1 MIGAQYNHGEDSL
14 HAQLLTLNSN
24 NYVTNDDGTYEIY
37 VVPDTYDVLL
47 DKASYLD
54 CIYISKEVKQG
65 DVLDL
70 GNKTL
75 FVGDLNK
82 DGIISARDMALIQS
96 KYGLKDSDSGFEPSY
111 DFDEN
116 QEIARKRCSLYK

>member
-1 MIGAQYNHGEDSL
+1 MHN
-14 HAQLLTLNSN
+14 QLLTLNSN

-37 VVPDTYDVLL
+37 VVPDTYDVLI

-70 GNKTL
+70 GSKTL

-82 DGIISARDMALIQS
+82 DGIISGRDMALIQS
-96 KYGLKDSDSGFEPSY
+96 KYGLNDADSGFEPDY

-116 QEIARKRCSLYK
+116 KEISRKRCSLYK